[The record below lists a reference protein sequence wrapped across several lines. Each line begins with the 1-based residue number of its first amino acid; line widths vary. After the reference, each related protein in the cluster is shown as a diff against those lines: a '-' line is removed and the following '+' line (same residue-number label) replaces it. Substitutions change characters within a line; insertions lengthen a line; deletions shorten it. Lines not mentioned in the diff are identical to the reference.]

1 MVLTAKIYFEQTYD
15 DFYPAADRIY
25 RIYGN
30 YSMPGE
36 EGGEPSLMLSGYT
49 SGGVAP
55 GLKTEIPAIEA
66 ATRFTVFNFSDK
78 EDVFFTEDEE
88 RRSGKF
94 IMADS
99 CFFDV
104 LPRPM
109 LIGNAKEVLARPMYA
124 LVSET
129 LARSIGHGENV
140 VGKNIRLDS
149 YPNNTIIIGGI
160 FEEMPENSHIQYDA
174 IVSLAS
180 ISKFFWDGT
189 DNWIGNERYGSFV
202 KLHPSASPES
212 ITPAIE
218 KAKGKYL
225 DTESLQKAGYQ
236 VSYTLQPL
244 TGLHSSDPA
253 TGRMSIMLALLAFA
267 LLFTAVMN
275 YILIVIS
282 SMVGRS
288 KQVAIQKCYGASGRN
303 ISGSI
308 LTETLLHLFLSLGI
322 AVLFVIAFRT
332 TAEELLNVRISSLLS
347 WSSGVILTGVC
358 LIVFIITG
366 LIPSSLFSRIPVATA
381 FRRYSKSKRHWKR
394 ALLLVQFT
402 ACTLLTILL
411 IIIARQYHM
420 L

>member
-1 MVLTAKIYFEQTYD
+1 
-15 DFYPAADRIY
+15 
-25 RIYGN
+25 
-30 YSMPGE
+30 
-36 EGGEPSLMLSGYT
+36 
-49 SGGVAP
+49 
-55 GLKTEIPAIEA
+55 
-66 ATRFTVFNFSDK
+66 
-78 EDVFFTEDEE
+78 
-88 RRSGKF
+88 
-94 IMADS
+94 
-99 CFFDV
+99 
-104 LPRPM
+104 
-109 LIGNAKEVLARPMYA
+109 MYA

-253 TGRMSIMLALLAFA
+253 TGRMSVMPSSAGFR
-267 LLFTAVMN
+267 AVVHSRDE
-275 YILIVIS
+275 LHPDRHLVD
-282 SMVGRS
+282 GRAQQAGGHP
-288 KQVAIQKCYGASGRN
+288 KVLR
-303 ISGSI
+303 
-308 LTETLLHLFLSLGI
+308 SLG
-322 AVLFVIAFRT
+322 
-332 TAEELLNVRISSLLS
+332 
-347 WSSGVILTGVC
+347 
-358 LIVFIITG
+358 
-366 LIPSSLFSRIPVATA
+366 P
-381 FRRYSKSKRHWKR
+381 
-394 ALLLVQFT
+394 
-402 ACTLLTILL
+402 
-411 IIIARQYHM
+411 QY
-420 L
+420 LGDRS